1 MRGGRVRGGRE
12 RWEERCERE
21 VGDRGEREVGEV

>member
-1 MRGGRVRGGRE
+1 MRERWEREGWERE

-21 VGDRGEREVGEV
+21 VGDRGEG